1 MSPEIF
7 ERWEQII
14 EDVDK
19 TKIPMEFIKK
29 LVLKLR
35 GRKQRTIN
43 IERMVEAGYDSEE
56 IELAVVEKLQE
67 YDDDMTSIEFI
78 LDVEGIANMVQPETD
93 QLLKKL

>member
-19 TKIPMEFIKK
+19 TKIPMAFIKK

-67 YDDDMTSIEFI
+67 YDDDMTRIEFI

>member
-14 EDVDK
+14 DGVEK